1 MKRVSRSD
9 LNALLA
15 AIAGTKKLYLP
26 VADGADEKRGA
37 KYAVWTPE
45 AEYCPAVNTV
55 RSARFWTAFICQ
67 NRWIL
72 TIRIAGNMALL

>member
-45 AEYCPAVNTV
+45 AEYCGKLRPGH
-55 RSARFWTAFICQ
+55 SKRFTDVFHE
-67 NRWIL
+67 NL
-72 TIRIAGNMALL
+72 IRLLYCGTRPR

>member
-45 AEYCPAVNTV
+45 AE
-55 RSARFWTAFICQ
+55 
-67 NRWIL
+67 
-72 TIRIAGNMALL
+72 

>member
-26 VADGADEKRGA
+26 VADAYSLA
-37 KYAVWTPE
+37 
-45 AEYCPAVNTV
+45 
-55 RSARFWTAFICQ
+55 
-67 NRWIL
+67 
-72 TIRIAGNMALL
+72 